1 MNEVLEMAKNA
12 VRHITSGEFSA
23 AQTSDAIRQSLIELN
38 GGSEKIN
45 FKKFHRGSQLYEL
58 VEELVPVI
66 IEEGFKDEDELFKLV
81 EYKNIAEGDKNEFY
95 TDGEVYFVVA
105 DAAAGIKGVRRQRL
119 DNSQTVSVTTTMKV
133 IRVYEELSR
142 LLAGRISFDKFVD
155 AVATA
160 FKQRILADAH
170 AAIDSINSTTVGMKP
185 DLIVTGAY
193 DEDKLVELV
202 EKVEAATG
210 KTATIYGTKS
220 ALRGVKTAEVSD
232 KAKDDKY
239 DFGYYGKFNGT
250 DMVALRQSYKSGTRD
265 FNLSNKKLYIFAG
278 DSQPVKMVNEGEGL
292 LIEQE
297 ATVNNDLTRE
307 YVYGQQYGVA
317 VIVST
322 DIGIYTV
329 A

>member
-38 GGSEKIN
+38 GGSDKIN

-66 IEEGFKDEDELFKLV
+66 IEEGLKDDDELLRLV

-119 DNSQTVSVTTTMKV
+119 DNSQTVSVTTTMK
-133 IRVYEELSR
+133 ELSR

-155 AVATA
+155 AVATS

-170 AAIDSINSTTVGMKP
+170 AAIDSINSTTVGMKS

-193 DEDKLVELV
+193 DEDKLVGLV

-250 DMVALRQSYKSGTRD
+250 DMVALRQSFKPGTRE
-265 FNLSNKKLYIFAG
+265 FNLNNKKLYIFAG
-278 DSQPVKMVNEGEGL
+278 DRQPVKMVNEGEGL